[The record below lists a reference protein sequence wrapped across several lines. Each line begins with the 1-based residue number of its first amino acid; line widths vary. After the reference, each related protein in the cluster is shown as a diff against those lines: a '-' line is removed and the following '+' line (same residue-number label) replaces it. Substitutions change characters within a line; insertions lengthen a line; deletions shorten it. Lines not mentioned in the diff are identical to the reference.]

1 MIFRAFKIATFI
13 TSLAFSSISLASSP
27 ISCALLNDGYLEN
40 EGKMIVAKPVSL
52 TPNYQ
57 EAKVTIFSDS
67 AIEILLASAVIVEHS
82 VSKPFVSAFDT
93 IILKG
98 DEAIRIRSSIR
109 DSATDSMGSHI
120 TLQKG
125 KKSLLV
131 TCDSISN

>member
-1 MIFRAFKIATFI
+1 MKISYISSLFI
-13 TSLAFSSISLASSP
+13 LLANFTSSTVFASQV
-27 ISCALLNDGYLEN
+27 SCALLNDGYLEN

-57 EAKVTIFSDS
+57 EAKVTIFSDP

-93 IILKG
+93 IIVRG
-98 DEAIRIRSSIR
+98 EETTRIRSSIR

-131 TCDSISN
+131 TCDSISD